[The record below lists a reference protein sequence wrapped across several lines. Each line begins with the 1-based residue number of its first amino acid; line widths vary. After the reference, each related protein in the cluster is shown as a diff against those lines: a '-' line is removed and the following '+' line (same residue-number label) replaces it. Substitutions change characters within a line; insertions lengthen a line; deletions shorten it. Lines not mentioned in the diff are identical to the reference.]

1 MRLFLNGA
9 RLQISNIERVR
20 STKNQAALPIGRTAR
35 LAYEMDTLRAGC
47 SKAASLFL
55 SKPTLDEAELEDCAN
70 LDDALAEAQRI
81 LKAAVRKVMLSRLSR
96 HSRSH

>member
-9 RLQISNIERVR
+9 PLQISNIGGVR
-20 STKNQAALPIGRTAR
+20 STKTQATLPIGRVAR
-35 LAYEMDTLRAGC
+35 VAYELDALRARC
-47 SKAASLFL
+47 SQTASVVL
-55 SKPTLDEAELEDCAN
+55 SKPSLDEAELEDCAN
-70 LDDALAEAQRI
+70 LDDALAEAQRV